1 MRTLFTVSVITLAV
15 IITLLLRVER
25 KRHTTGP
32 PESTVPTIQSAFEL
46 GEILYTE
53 MNGDRKVW
61 ELLAGRAELL
71 QGREVTRFDEI
82 RMRFFSEAG
91 ETLSLT
97 ADHGE
102 VETTTK
108 DVDLFGDI
116 IGSSDDDLRIETET
130 LHYDAA
136 TRTISTEDPVR
147 ISKGPVTVEGI
158 GMKGFLRERRFEL
171 LSKVKAKL

>member
-1 MRTLFTVSVITLAV
+1 MRTLFIVFVITLAV
-15 IITLLLRVER
+15 IITLLLGVER
-25 KRHTTGP
+25 KRQATGP

-53 MNGDRKVW
+53 MDGDRKVW
-61 ELLAGRAELL
+61 ELLAGRAQLL
-71 QGREVTRFDEI
+71 QDREVTRFDEI
-82 RMRFFSEAG
+82 RLRFFSEAG

-102 VETTTK
+102 VGTTTK

-116 IGSSDDDLRIETET
+116 MGTSEDDLRILTES

-147 ISKGPVTVEGI
+147 ISKGSVTVDGI
-158 GMKGFLRERRFEL
+158 GLRGFLRERRFEL
-171 LSKVKAKL
+171 LSNVRAKL